1 MLGPIISGILSLG
14 TQYLSNRQEISKAKA
29 KAKTTKIESEGELR
43 KKALDHEGAWE
54 TLQAEASKGSWK
66 DEAWTIF
73 FIAILVAG
81 FVPDFRETLDQWVAF
96 VDSLPEWV
104 SLGII
109 ISISA
114 SFGIR
119 GVQSLLGKKK

>member
-1 MLGPIISGILSLG
+1 MIGPIISGLFSLG
-14 TQYLSNRQEISKAKA
+14 TQFLSNRQEISRAKA
-29 KAKTTKIESEGELR
+29 KAKTAKIETEGELR

-54 TLQAEASKGSWK
+54 TLQAEGAKGSWK

-73 FIAILVAG
+73 FIALLLAG
-81 FVPDFRETLDQWVAF
+81 FVPDFRATLDQWIAF

-104 SLGII
+104 SVGII

-119 GVQSLLGKKK
+119 GIQSLIGKK